1 MTVGDSITIE
11 VYHAKKVEYTYS
23 SSRDVAHPVFEISN
37 FKGASTTIFALNP
50 GLDTLFVG
58 YRWTSGS
65 AAYERQEEIV
75 IKVEEASK

>member
-1 MTVGDSITIE
+1 MTVGDSTTIE

-23 SSRDVAHPVFEISN
+23 SSRDVAQPVFEISN

-50 GLDTLFVG
+50 GSDTLFVG

-65 AAYERQEEIV
+65 AAYGRQEGVV
-75 IKVEEASK
+75 INVREK